1 MQFRVRQLTSEQPS
15 YVYRYLIFAGDR
27 LVARY
32 WHDHRGD
39 EHGIEF
45 VDGRLDDWPVGRMTD
60 FLTGLS
66 DAAVNYLRAK
76 LSLPDRTPAT

>member
-1 MQFRVRQLTSEQPS
+1 MQFTVRQLTSEQPFH
-15 YVYRYLIFAGDR
+15 VYRYLIFAGDR

-45 VDGRLDDWPVGRMTD
+45 VDGRRDDWPVGRMTD
-60 FLTGLS
+60 FLTGGGPVPLGLS
-66 DAAVNYLRAK
+66 EAAVNYLRTK
-76 LSLPDRTPAT
+76 VS